1 MASIEAS
8 PYPLG
13 FLLADASLAPAA
25 PAKAPI
31 AIRVAARALSGMQK
45 EAILHYGPSGA
56 AWRLVCD
63 EGPYL
68 NGTDLAPFPLG
79 FFTAGLV
86 SDYFEEISA
95 LAKQRGITLDRLE
108 LSQDNKYTMEGSAVL
123 GSMIGGAL
131 PVELDVRIEAKGV
144 ATDALHALVHDAVA
158 AAPGNGLM
166 GPALNG
172 LFALSVD
179 GESLPTGQ
187 VGGLKG
193 GIAPFPADL
202 FTQAAPAAQG
212 CAQPIIEKLESAQT
226 VFGVAGGAG
235 SSLQAEQKRMLHVR
249 GVCTLRPDG
258 VKQVRLQLFK
268 PIGSVFTILSDTP
281 AHLGGQ
287 ERAPSGLALLSA
299 GIAFCYMTQI
309 GRYAH
314 IVKKRLD
321 GYSIVQDSFF
331 SLPGASGGTGTAG
344 TALPLE
350 THIHLTGAEDA
361 EFARRIVDMGER
373 TCFLHALCRT
383 PLKTRI
389 RIGSSEAAA
398 A

>member
-1 MASIEAS
+1 MSIEAS

-13 FLLADASLAPAA
+13 FRLADPAIAPAA

-31 AIRVAARALSGMQK
+31 AIRVTARALEGMQK

-68 NGTDLAPFPLG
+68 NGTDLSPFPLG

-86 SDYFEEISA
+86 SDYFEEITA
-95 LAKQRGITLDRLE
+95 LARQRGIALDRLE

-123 GSMIGGAL
+123 GTMIGGAL

-144 ATDALHALVHDAVA
+144 ATAILRDLVHDAVA
-158 AAPGNGLM
+158 ASPANGLM

-179 GESLPTGQ
+179 GKPLETDRVGALP
-187 VGGLKG
+187 GGA
-193 GIAPFPADL
+193 APFPADL
-202 FTQAAPAAQG
+202 FDTARPAEDG
-212 CAQPIIEKLESAQT
+212 CVQPLIEKLESADT

-249 GVCTLRPDG
+249 GLCTLRPDG

-281 AHLGGQ
+281 AHLGGG

-314 IVKKRLD
+314 IVKQKLD
-321 GYSIVQDSFF
+321 GYSILQDSFF
-331 SLPGASGGTGTAG
+331 SLPGASGGTGKAG
-344 TALPLE
+344 QAHPLE
-350 THIHLTGAEDA
+350 THVHLTGPEDA
-361 EFARRIVDMGER
+361 DFARRIVDMGER

-389 RIGSSEAAA
+389 RFGSSEAAA

>member
-13 FLLADASLAPAA
+13 FRLADPSMAPAA

-31 AIRVAARALSGMQK
+31 AIRVAARALAGMQK
-45 EAILHYGPSGA
+45 EAVVHYGPSGA

-86 SDYFEEISA
+86 SDYFEEIVA
-95 LAKQRGITLDRLE
+95 LAKARAITLDRLE

-123 GSMIGGAL
+123 GTMIGGAL

-144 ATDALHALVHDAVA
+144 APGELHALVQDAVA

-166 GPALNG
+166 APALTSLFG
-172 LFALSVD
+172 LRVD
-179 GESLPTGQ
+179 GAVMATDR
-187 VGGLKG
+187 VGVLEADV
-193 GIAPFPADL
+193 APFPADL
-202 FTQAAPAAQG
+202 FDKAAPAENG
-212 CAQPIIEKLESAQT
+212 CVQPIIDKLEAAEQ

-249 GVCTLRPDG
+249 GICTLRPDG

-321 GYSIVQDSFF
+321 GYAIVQDSFF
-331 SLPGASGGTGTAG
+331 CLPGASGGTGKPG
-344 TALPLE
+344 QALPLE
-350 THIHLTGAEDA
+350 THVHLAGPDDG

-389 RIGSSEAAA
+389 RVGSSDMAAA
-398 A
+398 